1 MKALMSSSS
10 SFDTNL
16 TAAPAPQLRR
26 RSVAVLV
33 AVWLVLHLGC
43 LFTPGLLDDVDSIYI
58 EVAREMLQRHDYVTP
73 YVDGIRFFDKPPL
86 MYWMAAAGMKVFGPF
101 DWAAR
106 LPLSLAVL
114 GLFLAV
120 YALGRRLFGERGGF
134 YAALAMAT
142 SLGPY
147 LFTRF
152 YIPDILNALWMTL
165 GVLLFLIALDGARLR
180 QMATARWAMWAFA
193 AIMALNL
200 LTKGLIG
207 IVFPIGFVVL
217 YAVLTKQTRRLLHL
231 PVFSALVIFAVIAL
245 PWHVLAALR
254 NPAIAMPAGTGLPA
268 HAGWFWFY
276 IINEHFLRFRGL
288 RIPHDYG
295 QVPIPLFWLMFF
307 LWLMPWVAFLP
318 AAWTQYAR
326 LWRDRALDSSRRK
339 QAALTV
345 LLWSGMVLGFFTL
358 SSRQEYYSLPAL
370 PALALM
376 AGGVVAGAEHGD
388 PHLRRNILRA
398 STWFLLPLCSAVAII
413 CGVLAVISPSAP
425 QGADISQLLTSN
437 PDQYNLALGHLHD
450 LTTRAMGFFRGPLLG
465 MSISMMGVGPVAWWL
480 RRNGHRRLA
489 NRERFANSVLAV
501 SMCGVLLSVHAGL
514 VRFYPIIGS
523 KGLATQLASVVRP
536 QDTVVLDGELTSG
549 STLLF
554 YTRHPLGL
562 VHGRVNGPWFG
573 SFWPDAPAIFEDEG
587 SLHHAWSG
595 TQRVYLLTYEK
606 ARIADL
612 QKFGPVKIF
621 AASGGKMI
629 LTNQAG
635 AVEIRP

>member
-1 MKALMSSSS
+1 MN
-10 SFDTNL
+10 T
-16 TAAPAPQLRR
+16 LRSTPDATSPTTQVVSR
-26 RSVAVLV
+26 TVRKRSIAVIVAI
-33 AVWLVLHLGC
+33 WLVLHLGC

-73 YVDGIRFFDKPPL
+73 FVDGVRFFDKPPL
-86 MYWMAAAGMKVFGPF
+86 MYWMAAGSMKVFGPY

-106 LPLSLAVL
+106 LPLSIMVL
-114 GLFLAV
+114 GLFLSV
-120 YALGRRLFGERGGF
+120 YALGRRLFGERAGF
-134 YAALAMAT
+134 YAAIAMAT

-165 GVLLFLIALDGARLR
+165 GLHLFLIALDRVREGRSAL
-180 QMATARWAMWAFA
+180 QPAWGFA
-193 AIMALNL
+193 IVMGLNL

-207 IVFPIGFVVL
+207 IVFPIGFVVFYSL
-217 YAVLTKQTRRLLHL
+217 ITKQTRSLLRMHL
-231 PVFSALVIFAVIAL
+231 VSSFAVFAAVAL

-254 NPAIAMPAGTGLPA
+254 NPAIAMPSGTGLPA

-276 IINEHFLRFRGL
+276 IINEHFMRFRGL

-318 AAWTQYAR
+318 AALTQYAR
-326 LWRDRALDSSRRK
+326 LWKNRRFEDSRRK
-339 QAALTV
+339 QAALTL
-345 LLWSGMVLGFFTL
+345 LLWSGMVLIFFTL

-388 PHLRRNILRA
+388 PHLRRNIMRA
-398 STWFLLPLCSAVAII
+398 TTWFLLPLGIVLAII
-413 CGVLAVISPSAP
+413 CGVLGIISPSAP
-425 QGADISQLLTSN
+425 AGADISQLLTSN

-450 LTTRAMGFFRGPLLG
+450 LTTRAMGYFRGPLLG
-465 MSISMMGVGPVAWWL
+465 VAVSMIGLGPVACYL
-480 RRNGHRRLA
+480 RRQRTGRIVNHERAA
-489 NRERFANSVLAV
+489 NAVLTV
-501 SMCGVLLSVHAGL
+501 SMCGILLCVHAGL

-523 KGLATQLASVVRP
+523 KGLATQIAAVVQP
-536 QDTVVLDGELTSG
+536 EDAVMLDGELTSG

-554 YTRHPLGL
+554 YTQHPLQL
-562 VHGRVNGPWFG
+562 VNGRVNGPWFG
-573 SFWPDAPAIFEDEG
+573 SFWPDAPPIFDDEA
-587 SLHHAWSG
+587 SLHRRWASL
-595 TQRVYLLTYEK
+595 QRVYLLTYEK
-606 ARIADL
+606 TRIADL
-612 QKFGPVKIF
+612 QRSGPVRIF

-629 LTNQAG
+629 LTN
-635 AVEIRP
+635 R

>member
-1 MKALMSSSS
+1 MSSA
-10 SFDTNL
+10 TVALPNL
-16 TAAPAPQLRR
+16 TAPPAPARLQR
-26 RSVAVLV
+26 RSIAVLV
-33 AVWLVLHLGC
+33 LVWCVLHLGC

-86 MYWMAAAGMKVFGPF
+86 MYWMAAGGMKVFGPY

-106 LPLSLAVL
+106 LPLSLMVL
-114 GLFLAV
+114 ALFLAV
-120 YALGRRLFGERGGF
+120 YVLGTRLFSERGGF

-165 GVLLFLIALDGARLR
+165 GVSLFLVALDRARAGR
-180 QMATARWAMWAFA
+180 SARWPAWGFA
-193 AIMALNL
+193 AVMALNL

-207 IVFPIGFVVL
+207 VVFPVGFVVL
-217 YAVLTKQTRRLLHL
+217 YTLLTKEVRRVLGM
-231 PVFSALVIFAVIAL
+231 PLVSSLAIFAAIAL
-245 PWHVLAALR
+245 PWHVLAAMR

-276 IINEHFLRFRGL
+276 IVNEHFLRFRGL

-307 LWLMPWVAFLP
+307 LWLTPWVAFLP
-318 AAWTQYAR
+318 TAWTQYAR
-326 LWRDRALDSSRRK
+326 MWRNRPMESSRRK

-345 LLWSGMVLGFFTL
+345 LLWSGLVLGFFTL

-376 AGGVVAGAEHGD
+376 AGGVMAGAEHGD
-388 PHLRRNILRA
+388 PHLQRGFRIA
-398 STWFLLPLCSAVAII
+398 STSVLMPLALLVAVVCATLGI
-413 CGVLAVISPSAP
+413 ISPSAP
-425 QGADISQLLTSN
+425 AGADVSQVLTSN

-450 LTTRAMGFFRGPLLG
+450 LTTRAMGFFRGPLIG
-465 MSISMMGVGPVAWWL
+465 MAISMVGLGPVAWWVRQHGY
-480 RRNGHRRLA
+480 RRA
-489 NRERFANSVLAV
+489 NRERAANAVLAV
-501 SMCGVLLSVHAGL
+501 SMCGVLLCVHAGL
-514 VRFYPIIGS
+514 SRFYPIIGS
-523 KGLATQLASVVRP
+523 KGLAVQLAGALHPGDAVL
-536 QDTVVLDGELTSG
+536 LDGELTSG

-554 YTRHPLGL
+554 YTRHPVLL
-562 VHGRVNGPWFG
+562 VNGRVNGPWFG
-573 SFWPDAPAIFEDEG
+573 SFWPDAPDIFRDEAG
-587 SLHHAWSG
+587 LHRAWAG
-595 TQRVYLLTYEK
+595 PHQVYLLTYEN

-612 QKFGPVKIF
+612 QSVAPVRLF
-621 AASGGKMI
+621 ASSGGKMI
-629 LTNQAG
+629 LTN
-635 AVEIRP
+635 R

>member
-1 MKALMSSSS
+1 MKGLMSFSSS
-10 SFDTNL
+10 LETTD
-16 TAAPAPQLRR
+16 TAAPARQLRR
-26 RSVAVLV
+26 RSIAVLV
-33 AVWLVLHLGC
+33 AIWLVLHLGC
-43 LFTPGLLDDVDSIYI
+43 LFTPGLLDDVDSVYI

-73 YVDGIRFFDKPPL
+73 VIDGIRFFDKPPL

-114 GLFLAV
+114 GLFLSV
-120 YALGRRLFGERGGF
+120 YALGRKLFGERGGF

-165 GVLLFLIALDGARLR
+165 GVHLFLIALDRARTGHT
-180 QMATARWAMWAFA
+180 AAARWATWAFA
-193 AIMALNL
+193 AVMALNL

-217 YAVLTKQTRRLLHL
+217 YALLTRQMRRTFSL
-231 PVFSALVIFAVIAL
+231 PILSALAIFAAIAL

-276 IINEHFLRFRGL
+276 IINEHFMRFRGL

-326 LWRDRALDSSRRK
+326 LWRDRALDSSKRK

-398 STWFLLPLCSAVAII
+398 STWFLLPLCTLIGIV
-413 CGVLAVISPSAP
+413 CGVLGIISPSAP
-425 QGADISQLLTSN
+425 EGADISQLLTSN

-450 LTTRAMGFFRGPLLG
+450 LTTRAMGFFRAPLLG
-465 MSISMMGVGPVAWWL
+465 MAVSMLGVGPIAWWL
-480 RRNGHRRLA
+480 RWHGDRRIA
-489 NRERFANSVLAV
+489 NRDRAANSVLAV
-501 SMCGVLLSVHAGL
+501 SMCGVLLCVHTGL
-514 VRFYPIIGS
+514 ARFYPIIGS
-523 KGLATQLASVVRP
+523 KGLATQLAAVVQP
-536 QDTVVLDGELTSG
+536 QDAVMLDGELTSG

-554 YTRHPLGL
+554 YTRHPLQL
-562 VHGRVNGPWFG
+562 VNGRVNGPWFG
-573 SFWPDAPAIFEDEG
+573 SFWPDAPHIFEDEA
-587 SLHHAWSG
+587 SLHRAWAGS
-595 TQRVYLLTYEK
+595 QRVYLLTYEK
-606 ARIADL
+606 PRIADL
-612 QKFGPVKIF
+612 QKFAPVRIF
-621 AASGGKMI
+621 AESGGKMI
-629 LTNQAG
+629 LTNK
-635 AVEIRP
+635 P

>member
-1 MKALMSSSS
+1 M
-10 SFDTNL
+10 
-16 TAAPAPQLRR
+16 TATPTQVETASMAQAVSPEQRLRK

-58 EVAREMLQRHDYVTP
+58 EVAREMQVRHDYVTP
-73 YVDGIRFFDKPPL
+73 YVDGVRFFDKPPL
-86 MYWMAAAGMKVFGPF
+86 MYWLAAGSMKVFGPY

-106 LPLSLAVL
+106 LPLSLLVL
-114 GLFLAV
+114 GLFLSV

-134 YAALAMAT
+134 FAALAMAT

-165 GVLLFLIALDGARLR
+165 GVHLFLTALDRVREG
-180 QMATARWAMWAFA
+180 QSARWTAWGFA
-193 AIMALNL
+193 AVMGLNL

-207 IVFPIGFVVL
+207 VVFPIGFVVF
-217 YAVLTKQTRRLLHL
+217 YALLTKQVRSVLKM
-231 PVFSALVIFAVIAL
+231 PLVSSFAIFAAVAL
-245 PWHVLAALR
+245 PWHVMAALR
-254 NPAIAMPAGTGLPA
+254 NPAIDLPAGVGLPA
-268 HAGWFWFY
+268 RAGWFWFY

-295 QVPIPLFWLMFF
+295 QVPIPLFWAMFF

-318 AAWTQYAR
+318 AAFTQYAR
-326 LWRDRALDSSRRK
+326 IWRNRSLVSSRRK

-376 AGGVVAGAEHGD
+376 AGGVLAGAEHGD
-388 PHLRRNILRA
+388 PHLRRNVMRA
-398 STWFLLPLCSAVAII
+398 STWFLMPLGLLIAVV
-413 CGVLAVISPSAP
+413 CGVLGIISPSAP
-425 QGADISQLLTSN
+425 AGADISQLLTSN

-450 LTTRAMGFFRGPLLG
+450 LTTRAMGYFRAPLIG
-465 MSISMMGVGPVAWWL
+465 VAISMLGVGPVAWWL
-480 RRNGHRRLA
+480 RRQRGGRSSHHERAA
-489 NRERFANSVLAV
+489 NAVLAV
-501 SMCGVLLSVHAGL
+501 SMCGVLLCVHAGL
-514 VRFYPIIGS
+514 ARFYPIIGS
-523 KGLATQLASVVRP
+523 KGIAEQLAAVVQP
-536 QDTVVLDGELTSG
+536 QDAVMLDGELTSG

-554 YTRHPLGL
+554 YTRHPLLL
-562 VHGRVNGPWFG
+562 VNGRVNGPWFG
-573 SFWPDAPAIFEDEG
+573 SFWPDAPPIFADEA
-587 SLHHAWSG
+587 SLHRMWASP
-595 TQRVYLLTYEK
+595 QRVYLLTYETS
-606 ARIADL
+606 RIEDL
-612 QKFGPVKIF
+612 RRTAPVHLF

-629 LTNQAG
+629 VTNH
-635 AVEIRP
+635 E